1 MPLSQCS
8 ANVNMHNHEGSTALV
23 IAAENGHVE
32 VVKLLLEEDADVNV
46 IADGGLTALIIGK
59 SNF

>member
-1 MPLSQCS
+1 MPLSCS
-8 ANVNMHNHEGSTALV
+8 ANVNMLNHEGSTALA

-46 IADGGLTALIIGK
+46 IADGGLTPLIIGK

>member
-1 MPLSQCS
+1 MPLSCS
-8 ANVNMHNHEGSTALV
+8 ANVNMLNHEGSTALV

>member
-1 MPLSQCS
+1 ML
-8 ANVNMHNHEGSTALV
+8 NHEGSTALV